1 MANFC
6 GNCGSPVG
14 EKLGFCGNCGA
25 HAGGVPPQPAIAT
38 PAISAVSAAQRH
50 ISGPKIVLIALG
62 VLFFLG
68 VLSVAGVYFTARR
81 YVKIAENV
89 TGLKASDVVSS
100 IHEAATRSSQG
111 AHQSQRDGCLLLSKD
126 EATAILGIEV
136 ERVDGK
142 PNDRESG
149 EHCDFFVKPETA
161 EQSLEKFKQSIAAI
175 KEDPNS
181 PAQPDRL
188 PPGAMDMIKT
198 MHRGVIE
205 GATNGEA
212 PYFGF
217 TVEREAGQVAFSAF
231 QMADRLS
238 GVAGIAD
245 KESSEPLSVGDQ
257 AAMGMADSRLC
268 VVKGS
273 SAITLDL
280 SQVTGGRAKGV
291 ELARKILSR
300 L

>member
-6 GNCGSPVG
+6 GSCGSPIG
-14 EKLGFCGNCGA
+14 ETSGFCGNCGA
-25 HAGGVPPQPAIAT
+25 QAGHVPQPAVAAPLV
-38 PAISAVSAAQRH
+38 PAARA
-50 ISGPKIVLIALG
+50 SGSGLKIVLIGLAVLMVLG
-62 VLFFLG
+62 VI
-68 VLSVAGVYFTARR
+68 SVAGVYFTARR

-89 TGLKASDVVSS
+89 TGVKAADVVSS
-100 IHEAATRSSQG
+100 IHAAATRSNEGSR
-111 AHQSQRDGCLLLSKD
+111 QSQRDGCLLLTKE
-126 EATAILGIEV
+126 EASAILGLEV
-136 ERVDGK
+136 IRVDGK
-142 PNDRESG
+142 PSERESG
-149 EHCDFFVKPETA
+149 EHCDFFVKPQTN
-161 EQSLEKFKQSIAAI
+161 EQNLDKFQAAANAV
-175 KEDPNS
+175 NS
-181 PAQPDRL
+181 QPDAASKPDQL
-188 PPGAMDMIKT
+188 PESAMDAIKT

-217 TVEREAGQVAFSAF
+217 VVERENGKIAFSAF

-238 GVAGIAD
+238 GVSAISD
-245 KESSEPLSVGDQ
+245 KASEPLNVGDQ
-257 AAMGMADSRLC
+257 AGLGIGDSRLC

-280 SQVTGGRAKGV
+280 SQVTGGRTKGV